1 MKLKFDKNLEYQ
13 QQAIASVVD
22 LFRGQTPM
30 QSNFSVSPYNG
41 QIGMFNTEN
50 GIGNRLELD
59 EEEILKNLQE
69 VQLRNGLPQTK
80 FLRAGEYDFDIEMET
95 GTGKTYVYLRTILEL
110 HKNYGFSKFII
121 VVPSIAIKEGVY
133 KTLQIT
139 EEHFKELYDN
149 PIYNYFA
156 YDSSKLEQVRSFAV
170 SDNVEIMIINIDA
183 FRRSFTD
190 PTKENKANIIH
201 RPNDRLNG
209 MKPIE
214 LIQET
219 RPIVIIDEPQ
229 SVDTTPKAKEAIKS
243 LKPLFILR
251 YSATHVEKHNLVYKL
266 DAVDSYNLGLVKQI
280 EVAGFTTKDYHNTAY
295 LKLLSVDNKKSPITA
310 RIELDVRDRK
320 GVVKRKPVTVKCGD
334 DLYEKSGGRDVYEGY
349 IVGEIYCEEGNEY
362 VAFTSKPDILRI
374 NQPIGDVDDLFLKE
388 QQIKKTIE
396 EHLDKELKLNQRG
409 IKVLS
414 LFFIDRVANYR
425 YYDENG
431 NPQKGIYAKL
441 FEKHYKALLRQPKY
455 KSLLKDG
462 EDLDT
467 AAEEAHN
474 GYFSQDKKGVFKDTS
489 GSTQDDEDTYNLIM
503 KDKER
508 LLSFDSKLRF
518 IFSHSAL
525 REGWDNP
532 NVFQICTL
540 NETKSEVK
548 KRQEIG
554 RGLRL
559 CVNQAGERQYDS
571 SINTLTVIANES
583 YEEFAAALQQEYETD
598 SGIRF
603 GVIESHVFA
612 NIPVRQL
619 DGSVKYLGQEASE
632 AIFKAFLVGGY
643 IDETGKVQDKLKI
656 DLKDNKLNVPAEY
669 EHVKEEIAALARKL
683 CSGLKIRNHSDKK
696 TVQLNK
702 QVYLDPEFKKLW
714 DKIKYKTTYSVDFDS
729 KELIEACCQE
739 MQESLTVSSP
749 KLIYTKAGLDISASG
764 VVAEES
770 DRYAVPL
777 ENPRDQLPDIITYL
791 QNETNLT
798 RRTIVEILTKSKTL
812 HLFKKNPQ
820 RYMEQVAQIITSKMR
835 LMIVDGIKYTKLGDD
850 HYYAQELFE
859 TEELIGYLSKNMIK
873 SKKSVY
879 EYVVY
884 DSATE
889 ESFAK
894 SFESNSRVKLYV
906 KLPSWFTV
914 PTPLGSYNPDWAVLI
929 DVDGQD
935 KLYFVLETKANTMT
949 DALRPTEKAKIDCGK
964 KHFGSLGTGVTFEDV
979 DSFKKFIEEKVV
991 IEPGV

>member
-30 QSNFSVSPYNG
+30 QTNFTVSPYNG
-41 QIGMFNTEN
+41 QIGLFGTEN

-69 VQLRNGLPQTK
+69 IQLRNGLPQTK
-80 FLRAGEYDFDIEMET
+80 FLKAGEYDFDIEMET
-95 GTGKTYVYLRTILEL
+95 GTGKTYVYLRTIFEL

-149 PIYNYFA
+149 TIYHYFV

-170 SDNVEIMIINIDA
+170 SDNIEIMVINIDA

-190 PTKENKANIIH
+190 PTKETKANIIH
-201 RPNDRLNG
+201 RTNDRLNG

-243 LKPLFILR
+243 LNPLCILR
-251 YSATHVEKHNLVYKL
+251 YSATHVERHNLVYKL

-280 EVAGFTTKDYHNTAY
+280 EVAGFTTKDYHNKAY
-295 LKLLSVDNKKSPITA
+295 LKLLSVDNKKTPITA
-310 RIELDVRDRK
+310 KIEMDVKDRK
-320 GVVKRKPVTVKCGD
+320 GVVKRKAVTVKRGD

-349 IVGEIYCEEGNEY
+349 IISEIYCEEGNEY

-374 NQPIGDVDDLFLKE
+374 GKPIGDVDDLAIKE
-388 QQIKKTIE
+388 QQIRKTIE
-396 EHLDKELKLNQRG
+396 EHLDKELVLNKLG

-441 FEKHYKALLRQPKY
+441 FEKHYNDLIRQPKY
-455 KSLLKDG
+455 NTLFKDI
-462 EDLDT
+462 DLDT
-467 AAEEAHN
+467 AAEEVHN
-474 GYFSQDKKGVFKDTS
+474 GYFSADKKGVLKDTS
-489 GSTQDDEDTYNLIM
+489 GSTLADEDAYNLIM
-503 KDKER
+503 RDKES
-508 LLSFDSKLRF
+508 LLSFDTKLRF

-559 CVNQAGERQYDS
+559 CVNQDGERQHGF
-571 SINTLTVIANES
+571 SINTLTVMANES
-583 YEEFAAALQQEYETD
+583 YEEFAEALQKEYETE

-603 GVIESHVFA
+603 GIVETHLFA
-612 NIPVRQL
+612 NIPVKQE
-619 DGSVKYLGQEASE
+619 DGSIKYLGQQASE
-632 AIFKAFLVGGY
+632 VIFKEFLVNEY
-643 IDETGKVQDKLKI
+643 IDEYGKVQDKLKVAI
-656 DLKDNKLNVPAEY
+656 KDNSLVVPEEY
-669 EHVKEEIAALARKL
+669 ESVKTEITALARKV
-683 CSGLKIRNHSDKK
+683 CSGLNIKNNSDKK
-696 TVQLNK
+696 TIKLNK
-702 QVYLDPEFKKLW
+702 QVYLDPEFKNLW
-714 DKIKYKTTYSVDFDS
+714 DRIKYKTTYSVDFDS
-729 KELIEACCQE
+729 EKLIDECCRE
-739 MQESLTVSSP
+739 MQRSLSASSA
-749 KLIYTKAGLDISASG
+749 KLIYTKAGLEISAGG
-764 VVAEES
+764 VEAVES
-770 DRYAVPL
+770 DRYAVGL
-777 ENPRDQLPDIITYL
+777 ENLQENLPDIIAYL

-798 RRTIVEILTKSKTL
+798 RKTIVDILLKSKTL

-820 RYMEQVAQIITSKMR
+820 RYMEQVAQIITAKMR
-835 LMIVDGIKYTKLGDD
+835 HMIVDGIKYTKIGDD
-850 HYYAQELFE
+850 EYYAQELFE
-859 TEELIGYLSKNMIK
+859 SEELIGYLSKNMME

-884 DSATE
+884 DSANE
-889 ESFAK
+889 EKFAR
-894 SFESNSRVKLYV
+894 SFENNSKVKLYA
-906 KLPSWFTV
+906 KLPGWFTI

-929 DVDGQD
+929 DADGKD
-935 KLYFVLETKANTMT
+935 KLYFVLETKADTMF
-949 DALRPTEKAKIDCGK
+949 DALRPTERAKIECGK
-964 KHFGSLGTGVTFEDV
+964 KHFEALGTEVGFEDI
-979 DSFKKFIEEKVV
+979 DSFEGFIEEKVV
-991 IEPGV
+991 VK